1 MTNGKKVGRYRIVA
15 KLGEGGAGTVYRAV
29 DTRLGRIVALKFLHE
44 RFADSQK
51 LRSRFR
57 REGLIG
63 AALSHPNICT
73 IYDFDTH
80 EGRPFIVMEFLRGRP
95 LSECLLDGQLSTPR
109 LLEVA
114 VHLANALG
122 KAHGCGVVHRDL
134 KPANVFVTDDG
145 CTKLLDF
152 GVAKPVALVSSMS
165 PAQLTDPGANA
176 GTGRVVGTICYMSP
190 EQARGEDLDGR
201 SDLFALGIL
210 LYEAATG
217 VLPFEAETSALV
229 VERILHVDPPS
240 PLYLNPT
247 LPADLVHVIAKA
259 LRKSRRARYQAA
271 DEILDDLF
279 DLRTYPVAAVR
290 APSARRGGNV
300 NGLEGPAVEGRDVGL
315 LTDGSVLARATH
327 GPYSILSSPLTR
339 TDRELPLSLR
349 S

>member
-1 MTNGKKVGRYRIVA
+1 MTNGTRVGRYRIVA
-15 KLGEGGAGTVYRAV
+15 KLDEGGAGTVYRAV

-73 IYDFDTH
+73 IYDVDTH
-80 EGRPFIVMEFLRGRP
+80 EGRPFIVMELLRGRP
-95 LSECLLDGQLSTPR
+95 LSECLVDGQLSTPR

-114 VHLANALG
+114 VHLADALD

-152 GVAKPVALVSSMS
+152 GLAKPAAIVSRVS
-165 PAQLTDPGANA
+165 PDQVTGPGADA
-176 GTGRVVGTICYMSP
+176 SDGRVVGTICYMSP
-190 EQARGEDLDGR
+190 EQARGEELDGR
-201 SDLFALGIL
+201 LDLFALGIL

-217 VLPFEAETSALV
+217 VVPFDAETSAMV
-229 VERILHVDPPS
+229 VDRILHVNPMS

-259 LRKSRRARYQAA
+259 LRKSRRVRYQVAG
-271 DEILDDLF
+271 EILDDLF
-279 DLRTYPVAAVR
+279 DLRAYPVAAVR

-300 NGLEGPAVEGRDVGL
+300 LGVEGPAVEGQDVGL
-315 LTDGSVLARATH
+315 LTGGSVLERARR
-327 GPYSILSSPLTR
+327 GPYSIPSSPLTR
-339 TDRELPLSLR
+339 TDRELPQSLG